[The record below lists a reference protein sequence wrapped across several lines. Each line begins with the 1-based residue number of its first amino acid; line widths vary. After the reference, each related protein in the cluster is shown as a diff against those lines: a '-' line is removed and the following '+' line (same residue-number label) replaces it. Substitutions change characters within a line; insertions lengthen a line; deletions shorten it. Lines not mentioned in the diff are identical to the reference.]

1 MVIMNIAI
9 DIIIKTKWEG
19 KGLNY
24 HRGHGVLN
32 PLILCPEGILCE
44 HQGRI
49 YSRDG
54 PERKGG
60 PGFKTETLVINEI
73 EPSVTIES
81 LARPDFPE
89 IQLSNGPA

>member
-1 MVIMNIAI
+1 VNDAGS
-9 DIIIKTKWEG
+9 D
-19 KGLNY
+19 
-24 HRGHGVLN
+24 
-32 PLILCPEGILCE
+32 
-44 HQGRI
+44 

-60 PGFKTETLVINEI
+60 PGFKTETLVIDEI

-89 IQLSNGPA
+89 FQLFERSRVAVTTYLDGDEIFIAQVIDINNDGGDGSHVRHFFAQIV